1 MLSIGSV
8 VRLKDGS
15 QDLMILS
22 RAPLIEEID
31 SQFWFDYSACKFP
44 VGLNLN
50 EVFYFNEENISE
62 VLFEG
67 YINESEEKFREFY
80 NIWVK
85 ENGDSIPKGKIG
97 GPIE

>member
-1 MLSIGSV
+1 M
-8 VRLKDGS
+8 
-15 QDLMILS
+15 
-22 RAPLIEEID
+22 
-31 SQFWFDYSACKFP
+31 
-44 VGLNLN
+44 NLN

-85 ENGDSIPKGKIG
+85 ENGDSIPKGRIE

>member
-15 QDLMILS
+15 QELMILS
-22 RAPLIEEID
+22 RAPLIEETD
-31 SQFWFDYSACKFP
+31 RQFWFDYSACKFP
-44 VGLNLN
+44 VGLDLN
-50 EVFYFNEENISE
+50 EIFYFNEENISE

-80 NIWVK
+80 NIWLK
-85 ENGDSIPKGKIG
+85 ENGDSIPKGEIEA
-97 GPIE
+97 PIE